1 VCGSKTGRPYY
12 KQNIGNYR
20 KRRLYLNHTITT
32 NQIMCKSIYQL
43 TWKSLLIVILIGFF
57 GGTSYAQG
65 KFGGQVFENN
75 TKIPLSGISVEN
87 LNSHLKQISATD
99 GSFAIS
105 AKIGDLLS
113 FSSPYYQPDTVYI
126 TNLSYLKIY
135 LNLKTKTLKE
145 VQVTSAELKTGSL
158 KIAPT
163 KGPFNS
169 ETVLYQ
175 TDAAGRPIGGIKIMV
190 HDWNKDENRKIREQ
204 QFLLDEE
211 KKEQISKV
219 FSPENIQSYLP
230 IKDQELKNFITLYIP
245 DIKTYSSHEF
255 NLTAYL
261 NTCYQE
267 FLKIPAGQRQ
277 SGNFIKL
284 NK

>member
-1 VCGSKTGRPYY
+1 MYKNVCK
-12 KQNIGNYR
+12 
-20 KRRLYLNHTITT
+20 
-32 NQIMCKSIYQL
+32 L
-43 TWKSLLIVILIGFF
+43 TLKSLLIVTLIGLF
-57 GGTSYAQG
+57 GGTSYAQV

-87 LNSHLKQISATD
+87 LNTHLKQISATD

-126 TNLSYLKIY
+126 TNLSYLNIY
-135 LNLKTKTLKE
+135 LNLKTKALKE

-175 TDAAGRPIGGIKIMV
+175 TDAAGRPIGGIKIMI

-211 KKEQISKV
+211 KKVQISKV

-255 NLTAYL
+255 NLLNYLTA
-261 NTCYQE
+261 CYQE

-277 SGNFIKL
+277 SDDFLKI